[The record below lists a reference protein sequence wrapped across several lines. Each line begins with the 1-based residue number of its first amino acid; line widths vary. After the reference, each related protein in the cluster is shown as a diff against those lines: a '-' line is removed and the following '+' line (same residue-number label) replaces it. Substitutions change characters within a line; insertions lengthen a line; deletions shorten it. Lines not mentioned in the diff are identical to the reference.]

1 MEELSKL
8 LKAQKLGE
16 VEFQNAIHQ
25 HLQNL
30 TLVPTTRTSE
40 RSLDNNKRT
49 GPWDSSEQQHL
60 LDSLETGISVAHVVD
75 LVVKGTN
82 RAPSAV
88 LRKLEKIGYLSQGRT
103 FKSKLG
109 HAR

>member
-8 LKAQKLGE
+8 LKAKEQGE
-16 VEFQNAIHQ
+16 VEFKKAIQQ
-25 HLQNL
+25 HLQNIP
-30 TLVPTTRTSE
+30 LVPTTRITE
-40 RSLDNNKRT
+40 RSQDNNKST
-49 GPWDSSEQQHL
+49 GPWNSSEQQCL
-60 LDSLETGISVAHVVD
+60 LDSLEVGINVAHVVD

-109 HAR
+109 HVR